1 MRMEPD
7 SGIKV
12 SMVRTIKGPTY
23 LRCQECDKGFTRSW
37 LLKNHQRVH
46 TGERPYKCP
55 FCEKAFADK
64 SNLRQHAKIHTT
76 KEKLFHCSICQK
88 AFAQRRYL
96 MKHATEIH
104 RDIALSLYGEDGK
117 TRDIKVVKKTKYV
130 VQPPILK
137 HEMATSSTDDE
148 ATESSSKAESSTKVL
163 LGQKSGKS
171 ALKAELMDKKYSEQ
185 DLKDFIKSNNKT
197 MEKNGYIFI
206 KQNFDTIDK
215 DMEPTLTELSEI
227 PVSALSESVKPSGDS
242 TDIGKGNQLLKVN
255 GKMVYLQMDT
265 KPMTREEVLKTSQRL
280 DGKVGDKETNDKSG
294 QTSVV
299 KSVTP
304 KTVLTGKKVASKNT
318 FVRRQANILKTGN
331 ASTGVKKTTFGV
343 TSSSDVI
350 LEQLKQPTVVQNMV
364 KNVMKT
370 ANAVQFLTMP
380 PAKPEPVTLLQVPN
394 ALVIPLSMVQLNQV
408 NNGCIQAIS
417 KYSASNPVQ
426 FANNLQNIKITS
438 IPNLSIESSVTSG
451 TENVVQGAFQRPE
464 VVEIQ
469 HAQAIDE
476 KGAVGDIG
484 GTSIS
489 STTPIVSDAPWQGV
503 LNINSE
509 QELLEYINS
518 QSSSSFE
525 TDQGYTI
532 LIQNVDPSNGTVLSS
547 SLDSQNLLSHS
558 GHLSSVFNDQA
569 GMISDILPV
578 VTNVDESHVHSNP
591 SEDSITMT
599 PMLHEDD
606 EIGELPGTAMDDSK
620 VGVAEMEVIE
630 VNSDAPLVG
639 SENIIHIEI
648 AQNEQSCEILQASSE
663 SDLETHGQLMLD
675 QPKVEH
681 LGDTDENLVQSGEHF
696 VPVEDQENV
705 GEEQEIQI
713 ENTVCNFKPDLD
725 TINSV
730 NKHVNTQDFKGEEM
744 EES

>member
-265 KPMTREEVLKTSQRL
+265 KPMTREEVLKTSQ
-280 DGKVGDKETNDKSG
+280 
-294 QTSVV
+294 
-299 KSVTP
+299 
-304 KTVLTGKKVASKNT
+304 
-318 FVRRQANILKTGN
+318 
-331 ASTGVKKTTFGV
+331 
-343 TSSSDVI
+343 
-350 LEQLKQPTVVQNMV
+350 
-364 KNVMKT
+364 
-370 ANAVQFLTMP
+370 
-380 PAKPEPVTLLQVPN
+380 
-394 ALVIPLSMVQLNQV
+394 
-408 NNGCIQAIS
+408 
-417 KYSASNPVQ
+417 
-426 FANNLQNIKITS
+426 
-438 IPNLSIESSVTSG
+438 SIESSVTSG

-713 ENTVCNFKPDLD
+713 ENTARMSMP
-725 TINSV
+725 IN
-730 NKHVNTQDFKGEEM
+730 
-744 EES
+744 